1 MLNLWNK
8 HLHVVENYVGHENI
22 IHLVFKY
29 YVKAIIPIFMICFHW
44 LNPIV
49 QECKANGPSEELNKD
64 DTNIFDVGASI
75 EKSSHALII
84 GELSLF
90 KRLHPYSQLHVVIL
104 LFGATSMR
112 DNFQSNVTFWAKQIL
127 CIPRSQIEIDRVF

>member
-1 MLNLWNK
+1 MLDLWNM
-8 HLHVVENYVGHENI
+8 HLHVEENYVGHGNI
-22 IHLVFKY
+22 IHHVFKY
-29 YVKAIIPIFMICFHW
+29 DVKAIIPILMICFHW

-49 QECKANGPSEELNKD
+49 QECKGNGPSEELNKD

-75 EKSSHALII
+75 EKFSHALII

-90 KRLHPYSQLHVVIL
+90 KRLHPYPQLRVVIL

-112 DNFQSNVTFWAKQIL
+112 DTFQTNVAFLAKQIL

>member
-1 MLNLWNK
+1 MLDLQNK
-8 HLHVVENYVGHENI
+8 HLHVVDNYVSHGNI

-29 YVKAIIPIFMICFHW
+29 DVKAIIPIPMICFHW

-90 KRLHPYSQLHVVIL
+90 KRLRPYSQLHVVIL

-112 DNFQSNVTFWAKQIL
+112 DNFQTNVTFLAKQIF
-127 CIPRSQIEIDRVF
+127 CIPRLQIEIDRAF